1 MKRRF
6 LAALAASAMIF
17 ALSAPAALGQAI
29 VGDDGD
35 DGNLNIQYVDCSQV
49 QSAFASQV
57 QGGDANAAA
66 DDESEANSEIAQD
79 LGITQEQV
87 NQCLGG
93 AANNTPAPDET
104 TDETTTGSRDLEEG
118 KDAVIEDTVKAA
130 ALPDTGGSSLLLV
143 GGGILLVASGAA
155 LIRRR

>member
-29 VGDDGD
+29 VGD

-66 DDESEANSEIAQD
+66 DDESEATSEIAQD
-79 LGITQEQV
+79 LGITQKQV

-93 AANNTPAPDET
+93 AANNTPAP
-104 TDETTTGSRDLEEG
+104 DETTTGSRDLEEG